1 MKHRP
6 YVCRNERF
14 CSFAGCGELPLRYGY
29 HVVRNLPLG
38 DFIPVVERQQLIY
51 GDGAA
56 FTLDS
61 NQQWLL
67 ISLRMSAADAGGH
80 LMSRVGVV
88 ASTAIPLHPCRPS
101 SDESLVQRVPVGFD
115 LCAVIVARTSKRM
128 RRPKDLGS
136 W

>member
-1 MKHRP
+1 
-6 YVCRNERF
+6 
-14 CSFAGCGELPLRYGY
+14 LPLLYGY

-38 DFIPVVERQQLIY
+38 DFIPVVECQQLIC

-80 LMSRVGVV
+80 LMSRGGVV
-88 ASTAIPLHPCRPS
+88 AFHGNS
-101 SDESLVQRVPVGFD
+101 SSSVPTIF
-115 LCAVIVARTSKRM
+115 R
-128 RRPKDLGS
+128 
-136 W
+136 